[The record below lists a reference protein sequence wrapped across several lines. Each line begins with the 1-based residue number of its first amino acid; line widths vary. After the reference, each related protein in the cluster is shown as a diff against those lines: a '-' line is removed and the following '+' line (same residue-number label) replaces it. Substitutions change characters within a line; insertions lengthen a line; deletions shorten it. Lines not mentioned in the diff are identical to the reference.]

1 MRTLSFIM
9 FLGMVSL
16 AASAVE
22 ETTLMKELDIY
33 ATAKEEIFC
42 WKKSYGRGVGT
53 IPTECGDKDNQAGL
67 CYKECKD
74 DYKGVGPVCWERCKS
89 GWDDHPASCYKSV
102 FKWKFKKSYGRGV
115 GTIPTGC
122 DGGKENDAGLCYK
135 ECKDGYKGVGPVCWK
150 SCSGYTP
157 VNCGAACGSSSKVC
171 VESIFNMVQSVI
183 EMVANVAALVATF
196 GGSAAVKT
204 AQGALRAG
212 FKIARDFIKK
222 GLTKAAFKKFMKSQG
237 QKFGETVAEA
247 TLDQLYEGAFSA
259 EDLAWDIAAGMD
271 PTGMVAVVQSFLHE
285 VC

>member
-1 MRTLSFIM
+1 MRTQSLVVV
-9 FLGMVSL
+9 LLLVSL

-22 ETTLMKELDIY
+22 EETLLKELDIY

-53 IPTECGDKDNQAGL
+53 IPTECGNKDNQVGL

-74 DYKGVGPVCWERCKS
+74 DYKGVGPVCWERCPS
-89 GWDDHPASCYKSV
+89 GWKDHPATCYKNLLKIKV
-102 FKWKFKKSYGRGV
+102 KKSYGRGV

-122 DGGKENDAGLCYK
+122 NDEKENDAGLCYK
-135 ECKDGYKGVGPVCWK
+135 PCKDGYKGVGPVCWK
-150 SCSGYTP
+150 SCSGYAP
-157 VNCGAACGSSSKVC
+157 VNCGAACGSSSQVC
-171 VESIFNMVQSVI
+171 TEAIFNMVESVI
-183 EMVANVAALVATF
+183 EMVASVAALVATF

-212 FKIARDFIKK
+212 FKIAKDFIKK
-222 GLTKAAFKKFMKSQG
+222 KLSKVAFKKFMTSQG
-237 QKFGETVAEA
+237 KKFGETFVEA
-247 TLDQLYEGAFSA
+247 TLDQLYEQAFSA